1 MSEENQ
7 IKLNTEKES
16 TSKSSS
22 AISQWIQ
29 YFVIA
34 FCFVT
39 FWLFTVLQ
47 VSPLT
52 KYLSLGAA
60 VFSIGLY
67 GVLSS
72 KSILK
77 TLICM
82 EILFNAANI
91 NLIAFAKY
99 TDLTMV
105 RGQVFSLFVMAIA
118 AAEAALGLALVI
130 ALYRSKHTASLS
142 KITEL
147 KG

>member
-1 MSEENQ
+1 
-7 IKLNTEKES
+7 
-16 TSKSSS
+16 
-22 AISQWIQ
+22 
-29 YFVIA
+29 
-34 FCFVT
+34 
-39 FWLFTVLQ
+39 
-47 VSPLT
+47 
-52 KYLSLGAA
+52 
-60 VFSIGLY
+60 
-67 GVLSS
+67 
-72 KSILK
+72 
-77 TLICM
+77 M